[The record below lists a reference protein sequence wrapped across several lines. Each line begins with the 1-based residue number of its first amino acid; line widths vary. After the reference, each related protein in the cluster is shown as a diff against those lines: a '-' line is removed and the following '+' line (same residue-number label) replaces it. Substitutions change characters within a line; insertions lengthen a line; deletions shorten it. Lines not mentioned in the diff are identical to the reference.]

1 MSNTNSAEVY
11 VGANGGKI
19 NLSAS
24 QFRTGIQ
31 LYPVAEQEQLEWL
44 WGYLSVNLRRQVKL
58 LERELGVPYR
68 DIYSAFTG
76 RPTERYAEILR
87 RSAELKANEIAHL
100 RLVETPVTA
109 GILETLDYTRDYSAM
124 TAIVGPTGR
133 GKTYAARYWQAL
145 NNHGRTRYIRM
156 SSSAGRT
163 SLIYALCDAAGTGF
177 RGYKN
182 CELEQRIFGSLSR
195 RNVLIID
202 EAGHLIPRG
211 TSPASALELIRDI
224 KDITGCGVCL
234 IFTDVYLEQIRLGAQ
249 RRYFEQFIGRIEKTY
264 HIPDQPEKAE
274 VAAVLRSYVEKPSRE
289 LLTLAYDS
297 ARAGDGKLRTLFRD
311 LDRALLLADTEGHEL
326 TADDLRTAIT
336 LRTSCTSWGESGEEP
351 RQ

>member
-1 MSNTNSAEVY
+1 MSNTNSTEVY
-11 VGANGGKI
+11 VGASGGKI

-31 LYPVAEQEQLEWL
+31 LYPVAEQETMEWL

-68 DIYSAFTG
+68 DIYLAFTG
-76 RPTERYAEILR
+76 RPTERYADILR

-156 SSSAGRT
+156 SSSASRT

-249 RRYFEQFIGRIEKTY
+249 RRYFEQFIGRLEKTY

-336 LRTSCTSWGESGEEP
+336 LRTSCTSWSGTEGAAE
-351 RQ
+351 